1 MYRTVAV
8 GTDGSETAARAVE
21 AALEIAARFDARVV
35 LLSAYHPVP
44 ADRLRRERQAAPE
57 ELQWMINPHEDVDAA
72 LREAGELAED
82 RGLEWT
88 SDADRGDAADVLIS
102 LAEKHGA
109 DLLVIGNKGMHRRVL
124 GSVPNSVT
132 HSAGCSVLLVKTT

>member
-1 MYRTVAV
+1 MYRIVAV
-8 GTDGSETAARAVE
+8 GTDGSETAARAVD
-21 AALEIAARFDARVV
+21 AALEIASRFEAKVV
-35 LLSAYHPVP
+35 FLSAYHPVP
-44 ADRLRRERQAAPE
+44 ADRLRREREGTPE
-57 ELQWMINPHEDVDAA
+57 ELQWMINPHEDVDAM

-82 RGLEWT
+82 RGLKWT
-88 SDADRGDAADVLIS
+88 SDADRGDAADVLVD
-102 LAEKHGA
+102 LAAKHEA